1 MSYALN
7 GLDFAFS
14 PRVPSPRPFLLQKF
28 VIIKCCHLAGK
39 KATGKY
45 ALRSS
50 TFLPPPVANWQDLPI
65 KGDQKEVLLLCEGN
79 FAQIH
84 M

>member
-1 MSYALN
+1 MP
-7 GLDFAFS
+7 FAAAH
-14 PRVPSPRPFLLQKF
+14 V
-28 VIIKCCHLAGK
+28 C
-39 KATGKY
+39 
-45 ALRSS
+45 
-50 TFLPPPVANWQDLPI
+50 PPVANWQDLPI